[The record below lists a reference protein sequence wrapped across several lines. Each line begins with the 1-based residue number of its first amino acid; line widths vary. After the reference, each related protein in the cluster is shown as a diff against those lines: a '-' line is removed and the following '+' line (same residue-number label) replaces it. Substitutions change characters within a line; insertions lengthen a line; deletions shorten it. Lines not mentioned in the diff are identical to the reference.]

1 MQVRTVLLLREG
13 LFLKIGKIK
22 IQEIT
27 EDEWKMKNWQQL
39 IGMIIIAISIIISGV
54 LIAQAIQDAGCNIHN
69 GISYM
74 GEVLR

>member
-1 MQVRTVLLLREG
+1 
-13 LFLKIGKIK
+13 
-22 IQEIT
+22 
-27 EDEWKMKNWQQL
+27 MKNWQQL